1 MYKVRIVG
9 GLCGTTMLRAA
20 ELIRDACNKE
30 DILAKVEIQNIFE
43 KSEVDYKDLD
53 VLVQMIP
60 LYERIPCLLLS
71 GKAFITHIGEKK
83 VINNIVNYLK
93 EKKSNESI
101 C

>member
-20 ELIRDACNKE
+20 ELIRNACNKE
-30 DILAKVEIQNIFE
+30 DIPAKVEIQNIFE

-53 VLVQMIP
+53 ILIQMIP
-60 LYERIPCLLLS
+60 LYENLPCLLLS
-71 GKAFITHIGEKK
+71 GKPFITHIGEKN
-83 VINNIVNYLK
+83 VIGNIVNHLK
-93 EKKSNESI
+93 EKKLNESI